1 MSFEHYIISG
11 GKKLRCGYTTGSCA
25 ALASKAAARTL
36 LSGKDS
42 KTESL
47 VTPKGLSVEVD
58 ILDIRHS
65 EGKVSCAVRKDG
77 GDDIDATDGA
87 LIYAEVSKIPEGLE
101 IDGGRGVGRV
111 SLRGLDQPVGCAAIN
126 SVPRRMIKEE
136 AEKVCRDCAYKGGLK
151 IIISVPQ
158 GEEIAKR
165 TLNRKLGIE
174 GGISI
179 LGTSGI
185 VEPQSLEALVA
196 SIEIE
201 LRVIGE
207 KGEKNLIITPGN
219 YGENFLSTLPELES
233 FPLVKCSNFFGNTL
247 DFAAQQ
253 GMEKVLVVSH
263 MGKLVKLAG
272 GIMNTHSRFADC
284 RTELFAT
291 HAALFG
297 ASRFLVE
304 KIMTAPTSDA
314 CIELLDSAGLR
325 EKVMESLLC
334 KIQEHLSQRSGGAY
348 AVGAIAFSNKFGLLG
363 MTEGGREIL
372 EKWREKA

>member
-1 MSFEHYIISG
+1 MSFEHYIVSG
-11 GKKLRCGYTTGSCA
+11 GEKLRCGYTTGSCA

-36 LSGKDS
+36 LSGQDS

-58 ILDIRHS
+58 ILDLKR
-65 EGKVSCAVRKDG
+65 GDGWVSCAVRKDG

-87 LIYAEVSKIPEGLE
+87 LIYAEVSKTPVGIE
-101 IDGGRGVGRV
+101 IDGGKGVGRV
-111 SLRGLDQPVGCAAIN
+111 SLRGLDQPVGHAAIN
-126 SVPRRMIKEE
+126 SVPRRMIKDAAEE
-136 AEKVCRDCAYKGGLK
+136 VCRKYAYEGGFK

-207 KGEKNLIITPGN
+207 KGEKNLIVTPGN
-219 YGENFLSTLPELES
+219 YGENFLSTLPELEG
-233 FPLVKCSNFFGNTL
+233 FPLIKCSNFFGDTL

-253 GMEKVLVVSH
+253 GMENVLMVSH

-284 RTELFAT
+284 RTELFAA
-291 HAALFG
+291 HAALSG

-304 KIMTAPTSDA
+304 KIMASPTSDA

-325 EKVMESLLC
+325 DKVMESLLY
-334 KIQEHLSQRSGGAY
+334 KIQEHLSHRSGGAY

-372 EKWREKA
+372 EKWRDKA